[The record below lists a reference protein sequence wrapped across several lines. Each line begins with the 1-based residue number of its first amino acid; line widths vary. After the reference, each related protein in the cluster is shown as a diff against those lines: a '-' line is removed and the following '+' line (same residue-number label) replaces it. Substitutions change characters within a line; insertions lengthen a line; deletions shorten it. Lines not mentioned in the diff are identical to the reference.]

1 MKHFAG
7 GDAYSF
13 KKDSN
18 EHGLNLLGDIVK
30 GDMFAL
36 AFKVPIMRELGGLFN
51 GSSEEF
57 VVPSCVLDSYSRDLL
72 GSPRV
77 KRGQPAGNDRN

>member
-1 MKHFAG
+1 
-7 GDAYSF
+7 
-13 KKDSN
+13 
-18 EHGLNLLGDIVK
+18 
-30 GDMFAL
+30 MFAL
-36 AFKVPIMRELGGLFN
+36 ALKVPIMRERRDCFN
-51 GSSEEF
+51 GWSEEF